1 MIHRPNLYYSEIY
14 QKENWKKNI
23 QFPLEQEEIQT
34 ARHLAQL
41 SLWRVRL
48 GILDIDIQLNYIKI
62 KWIQRLLNP
71 TNAIWKDLM
80 LYWLKLILNS
90 EQDLAL
96 FRQKQ
101 ILKVLLVTKIYKN
114 RKMKTLLINYSMFGY
129 IQPMITF
136 KPLNFFTNLY
146 V

>member
-34 ARHLAQL
+34 ARYLAQL

-129 IQPMITF
+129 IQPITTF